1 MLGATAATLASGA
14 LARALPAIAP
24 GAQARLRAAI
34 DDAARKAI
42 AAKAAPGFS
51 VAVALHGQ
59 ILLQQGFGLANL
71 ETQTAITPR
80 SIFRIGSLTK
90 QFTAAAMAR
99 LQEQGRLKLV
109 DPVAKYLPAFGRLPQ
124 IAINELIHHTAGLH
138 SDDETAS
145 PAPGPEPQSQA
156 ALANA
161 IAGQKKAFDFAPGTA
176 WLYSNANYIVLGAIV
191 EQVTAEPFADAI
203 RNLVLKPLMPTT
215 LAVDRSDLV
224 VPGRTSG
231 YSLDGERF
239 ANAPYIEISEAGGA
253 GSMRG
258 DAPDL
263 VLWHQAL
270 IAGRIVGTGCPGV
283 PHVARATPRWPA
295 GERQSFFPERRKLW
309 RGAIWRRAPAQP
321 RRTETADDQPQW
333 FHQRFRRGARD
344 QPRQWREL
352 RRAGQRGCGA
362 ILAVPRRSE
371 GRAGVRIR
379 NRRLTG
385 RAQRLAT
392 RRLRHKGV
400 AALVAS

>member
-1 MLGATAATLASGA
+1 MLGAAAATLASGA

-51 VAVALHGQ
+51 IAIALHGQ

-224 VPGRTSG
+224 VPGRTNG

-270 IAGRIVGTGCPGV
+270 IAGRIVGRDALAFLMSPGRLRDGRLASANRFSPNDANYGEV
-283 PHVARATPRWPA
+283 QYGGGLLLSPA
-295 GERQSFFPERRKLW
+295 GQKPRTISHNGFINGFAAVLETGLDSGVSFAVLANADVGPSLPFRDVRKAV
-309 RGAIWRRAPAQP
+309 RAFESGIGA
-321 RRTETADDQPQW
+321 
-333 FHQRFRRGARD
+333 
-344 QPRQWREL
+344 
-352 RRAGQRGCGA
+352 
-362 ILAVPRRSE
+362 
-371 GRAGVRIR
+371 
-379 NRRLTG
+379 
-385 RAQRLAT
+385 
-392 RRLRHKGV
+392 
-400 AALVAS
+400 